1 MSSKRFVPLVLCL
14 ALFTSCTVLKVGSSD
29 SGFESDAFISG
40 HLTAGWPDDLA
51 IIDLK
56 ILDGYNDGSIF
67 WFNIWNL
74 VRVEIGLV
82 GASVGVGPLD
92 FGLGVLFYEAYPP
105 SYSTE
110 WFGVSGGLGSSP
122 DHGHHHDHGDDD
134 HDDHD
139 DHGDHGDHD

>member
-1 MSSKRFVPLVLCL
+1 MSPKRFAPLLLCL
-14 ALFTSCTVLKVGSSD
+14 ALFTSCTVLKVGASD

-67 WFNIWNL
+67 WFNIWNI
-74 VRVEIGLV
+74 VRLEVGLV

-92 FGLGVLFYEAYPP
+92 FGLGILFYEAYPP

-110 WFGVSGGLGSSP
+110 WFGVSGGVGS
-122 DHGHHHDHGDDD
+122 
-134 HDDHD
+134 
-139 DHGDHGDHD
+139 GDHDHDEHGHEHD